1 MFKIN
6 GNHLAFIG
14 VTGAGLALVA
24 YVLFGPSN
32 KPKSTR
38 KSQFYFNKIDCDQ
51 LYQND
56 VHNDFSSMII
66 LDEKCTFL
74 LILIN
79 S

>member
-32 KPKSTR
+32 KPKSSR
-38 KSQFYFNKIDCDQ
+38 KS
-51 LYQND
+51 
-56 VHNDFSSMII
+56 
-66 LDEKCTFL
+66 
-74 LILIN
+74 
-79 S
+79 